1 MKCAMTL
8 EEAVKIWTIY
18 PVNKRGKDSASVFKT
33 TLRRCSV
40 CCAVS
45 VSRVCVDDGIEF
57 FGGNDIAKEDAKLF
71 SVIRNAIG
79 EFDLKI
85 GNVVEINNT
94 LGCWLSL
101 KILEIKSDDYIK
113 GVVHSDRISSTC
125 YHTCN
130 ICHKYS
136 DQESNPGDFLY
147 CCNGD
152 LDNSCDFHV
161 HKKCFKNI
169 NKNNKPCNCK
179 LEYCP
184 FQNGTI
190 VYFKKSEV
198 RYLY

>member
-1 MKCAMTL
+1 MGKYKYKLKRKTNNRGGYYENIKFSKIYNRKTEETL
-8 EEAVKIWTIY
+8 PYNQV
-18 PVNKRGKDSASVFKT
+18 
-33 TLRRCSV
+33 
-40 CCAVS
+40 
-45 VSRVCVDDGIEF
+45 
-57 FGGNDIAKEDAKLF
+57 
-71 SVIRNAIG
+71 
-79 EFDLKI
+79 DLKI

-113 GVVHSDRISSTC
+113 GVVNSDRISSTC